1 MKRTTTAE
9 ATRRPSPR
17 PRTPAGKSVVQSPT
31 TRMAATAAT
40 MMLLIAGCAVP
51 RDAAAPTSVATEK
64 TATET
69 AATAETTEQKRATDD
84 AVTGA
89 PATAAGEPGESGAV
103 PPPPDATAP
112 APGPAIPVR
121 PAAPQ
126 AQAPKDPAP
135 RSLTVAGTTI
145 NMPIVEVGVSP
156 DGAMEIPEPFDEA
169 GWYRFG
175 PAPGAA
181 AGTAVVAAHVDTTSD
196 SAPFSQLKTLAP
208 GTLVTVQREGAA
220 PLTFRVTGVELMAKD
235 AFDGASVFRRGGP
248 PELKL
253 VTCGGRW
260 LDEQQD
266 YGDNVI
272 VTAVPA

>member
-1 MKRTTTAE
+1 MQSSS
-9 ATRRPSPR
+9 TRIAAAAV
-17 PRTPAGKSVVQSPT
+17 T
-31 TRMAATAAT
+31 MA
-40 MMLLIAGCAVP
+40 LLIAGCTAP
-51 RDAAAPTSVATEK
+51 QEAAAPPAKSTESSV
-64 TATET
+64 TET
-69 AATAETTEQKRATDD
+69 AAPDTGGPGTESRPKE
-84 AVTGA
+84 
-89 PATAAGEPGESGAV
+89 PATTPV
-103 PPPPDATAP
+103 D
-112 APGPAIPVR
+112 PGPAVPVR
-121 PAAPQ
+121 PATPL
-126 AQAPKDPAP
+126 AQTPRDPSP

-181 AGTAVVAAHVDTTSD
+181 AGTAVVAADVDTTSD
-196 SAPFSQLKTLAP
+196 SAPFSQLKSLAP
-208 GTLVTVQREGAA
+208 GTLVTVQREGAPA
-220 PLTFRVTGVELMAKD
+220 LTFRVTRVELMAKD

>member
-1 MKRTTTAE
+1 MKGTTTA
-9 ATRRPSPR
+9 ATRRP
-17 PRTPAGKSVVQSPT
+17 PAPGL
-31 TRMAATAAT
+31 RTAARGSSARIAAAAVT
-40 MMLLIAGCAVP
+40 MALLIAGCT
-51 RDAAAPTSVATEK
+51 APQETATPQPVATES
-64 TATET
+64 TATEST
-69 AATAETTEQKRATDD
+69 AASDTGRPGTEPPQSPP
-84 AVTGA
+84 
-89 PATAAGEPGESGAV
+89 PAT
-103 PPPPDATAP
+103 TAP
-112 APGPAIPVR
+112 VPGTAIPVR
-121 PAAPQ
+121 PATPL
-126 AQAPKDPAP
+126 AQTPKDPAP
-135 RSLTVAGTTI
+135 RFLTVAGTTI

-175 PAPGAA
+175 PAPGSAS
-181 AGTAVVAAHVDTTSD
+181 GTAVVAAHVDTTSD
-196 SAPFSQLKTLAP
+196 SAPFSQLKSLAP

-220 PLTFRVTGVELMAKD
+220 PVTFRVTGVELMAKD
-235 AFDGASVFRRGGP
+235 AFDGASVFRRDGP

>member
-1 MKRTTTAE
+1 M
-9 ATRRPSPR
+9 SPR
-17 PRTPAGKSVVQSPT
+17 LPVCGGSAHSACPPCSGSAVRIAAAAVA
-31 TRMAATAAT
+31 MA
-40 MMLLIAGCAVP
+40 LLIAGCTAP
-51 RDAAAPTSVATEK
+51 REAAAPQRA
-64 TATET
+64 
-69 AATAETTEQKRATDD
+69 AETRGEYSRGTPTSPGGYDPPRSHRA
-84 AVTGA
+84 ARRSPRPRSG
-89 PATAAGEPGESGAV
+89 PGS
-103 PPPPDATAP
+103 
-112 APGPAIPVR
+112 AIPVR
-121 PAAPQ
+121 PATPPAPT
-126 AQAPKDPAP
+126 PKDPAP
-135 RSLTVAGTTI
+135 RFLTVAGTTI

-196 SAPFSQLKTLAP
+196 SAPFSQLKSLAP
-208 GTLVTVQREGAA
+208 GTLVTVQRDGA
-220 PLTFRVTGVELMAKD
+220 PPVTFRVTGVELMAKD
-235 AFDGASVFRRGGP
+235 AFDGASIFRRDGP
-248 PELKL
+248 PQLKL

>member
-1 MKRTTTAE
+1 MKRTTTAD
-9 ATRRPSPR
+9 AAPR
-17 PRTPAGKSVVQSPT
+17 PPAPGPRTSAQLPAARIAAAAVT
-31 TRMAATAAT
+31 MA
-40 MMLLIAGCAVP
+40 LLIAGCT
-51 RDAAAPTSVATEK
+51 APQE
-64 TATET
+64 TATP
-69 AATAETTEQKRATDD
+69 QSPKPPSVQATDGP
-84 AVTGA
+84 V
-89 PATAAGEPGESGAV
+89 PGQ
-103 PPPPDATAP
+103 
-112 APGPAIPVR
+112 AIPVR
-121 PAAPQ
+121 PATPM
-126 AQAPKDPAP
+126 AQTPKDPAP
-135 RSLTVAGTTI
+135 RFLIVAGTTI

-156 DGAMEIPEPFDEA
+156 DGAMEIPEPFNEA

-181 AGTAVVAAHVDTTSD
+181 TGTAVVAAHVDTTSD
-196 SAPFSQLKTLAP
+196 TAPFSQLKSLAP

-220 PLTFRVTGVELMAKD
+220 PVTFRVTGVELMSKD
-235 AFDGASVFRRGGP
+235 AFDGAAVFRRDGP

>member
-1 MKRTTTAE
+1 MNVTTAE
-9 ATRRPSPR
+9 ATRRPPAPG
-17 PRTPAGKSVVQSPT
+17 PRTSAQICAARIAAAVT
-31 TRMAATAAT
+31 MA
-40 MMLLIAGCAVP
+40 LLIAGCTAP
-51 RDAAAPTSVATEK
+51 RETAPPQPVSTESAAMES
-64 TATET
+64 TAAET
-69 AATAETTEQKRATDD
+69 AAPGTPQPP
-84 AVTGA
+84 A
-89 PATAAGEPGESGAV
+89 PAQ
-103 PPPPDATAP
+103 ATVAP
-112 APGPAIPVR
+112 VPGPAIPVR
-121 PAAPQ
+121 PATPLV
-126 AQAPKDPAP
+126 QAPRDPAP
-135 RSLTVAGTTI
+135 RFLTVAGTTI

-156 DGAMEIPEPFDEA
+156 DGAMEIPEPFNEA

-196 SAPFSQLKTLAP
+196 TAPFSQLKSLPP
-208 GTLVTVQREGAA
+208 GTLVTVQRDGAA
-220 PLTFRVTGVELMAKD
+220 PVTFRVTRVELMAKD
-235 AFDGASVFRRGGP
+235 AFDGASIFRRDGP

>member
-1 MKRTTTAE
+1 MKRTTTA
-9 ATRRPSPR
+9 TRRPAPGLWTAVVR
-17 PRTPAGKSVVQSPT
+17 PAVQSSSIRAAAAAVT
-31 TRMAATAAT
+31 MA
-40 MMLLIAGCAVP
+40 LLIAGCTAP
-51 RDAAAPTSVATEK
+51 QEAATLPPVASAG
-64 TATET
+64 TA
-69 AATAETTEQKRATDD
+69 AATAAPNTGRPGA
-84 AVTGA
+84 GA
-89 PATAAGEPGESGAV
+89 PQSPPAT
-103 PPPPDATAP
+103 TAP
-112 APGPAIPVR
+112 VPGPAIPVR

-135 RSLTVAGTTI
+135 RSLTVEGTTI

-156 DGAMEIPEPFDEA
+156 DGAMEIPEPFNEA

-175 PAPGAA
+175 PAPGSA

-196 SAPFSQLKTLAP
+196 SAPFSQLKSLTP
-208 GTLVTVQREGAA
+208 GTLVTIQREGAA
-220 PLTFRVTGVELMAKD
+220 PLMFRVTRVELMAKD
-235 AFDGASVFRRGGP
+235 AFDGASVFRRDGP

-260 LDEQQD
+260 LDERQD